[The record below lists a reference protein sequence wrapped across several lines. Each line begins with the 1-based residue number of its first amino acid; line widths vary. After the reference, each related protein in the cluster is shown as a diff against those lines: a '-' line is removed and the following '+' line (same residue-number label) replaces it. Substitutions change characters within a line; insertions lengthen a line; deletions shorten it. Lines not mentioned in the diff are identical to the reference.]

1 MSGSVSTCQARTAA
15 YAPKDTHCRETGDT
29 ARVSGVIETHTHTH
43 TSVTVLSL
51 ICRTSVFA

>member
-1 MSGSVSTCQARTAA
+1 MSGSVSTCQARTTA

-43 TSVTVLSL
+43 VCNSVK
-51 ICRTSVFA
+51 FDM